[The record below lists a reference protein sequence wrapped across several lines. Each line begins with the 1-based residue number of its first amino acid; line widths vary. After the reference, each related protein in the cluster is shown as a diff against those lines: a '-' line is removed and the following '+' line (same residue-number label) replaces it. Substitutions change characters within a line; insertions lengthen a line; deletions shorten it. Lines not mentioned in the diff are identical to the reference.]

1 MTEPLVHAVLPPP
14 ELVRFRELVGIAD
27 VPLDVDVSGWSKLAL
42 LTDDTVFLFPRR
54 GRDDALLHGA
64 RVSAALASHDVEY
77 VPSLRGHWPDDP
89 LGVGPFIALER
100 RSGTRWPE
108 LEDGA
113 TLSEIEAMLRS
124 LGRAT
129 ASWHRVAV
137 QDIPT
142 PLPQPDDVLDRNPW
156 LLRLL
161 DPDVSDQALDDAV
174 RLLHPSTA
182 RRGFWQSAVTAV
194 AALAPVL
201 VHGDI
206 CENQLMVDEHL
217 EVRTVLDWDTACVGH
232 PLLDFDFGEWGFS
245 IFTHE
250 AEFGR
255 LRRAWWEGYRS
266 RRGLDLPS
274 SDEVHLVFTLAESA
288 ALAEKRGAGPMS
300 NWDERRWQLLTA
312 TLEELPDS
320 ADGPVVPASDQR

>member
-1 MTEPLVHAVLPPP
+1 MIEPLVHAVLPPP
-14 ELVRFRELVGIAD
+14 ELARFRELTGIGDA
-27 VPLDVDVSGWSKLAL
+27 PLDVDVSGWSKLAL

-64 RVSAALASHDVEY
+64 RVSAALASQDVEC
-77 VPSLRGHWPDDP
+77 VPRLLDHWPDDP

-100 RSGTRWPE
+100 RSGTRWPD

-113 TLSEIEAMLRS
+113 SVSEIETMLGS

-137 QDIPT
+137 PDVPT
-142 PLPQPDDVLDRNPW
+142 PLPRPSDVLDRNPW

-161 DPDVSDQALDDAV
+161 DPEVSGQALDDAAQ
-174 RLLHPSTA
+174 LLHPSTA
-182 RRGFWQSAVTAV
+182 RRAAWQSAVTPV

-206 CENQLMVDEHL
+206 CENQILVDEHL

-245 IFTHE
+245 IYAHE

-274 SDEVHLVFTLAESA
+274 SDEVHLVLTLAESA
-288 ALAEKRGAGPMS
+288 ALAEKRASGPLS
-300 NWDERRWQLLTA
+300 DWDERRWRLQTA
-312 TLEELPDS
+312 ALEAMPVS
-320 ADGPVVPASDQR
+320 AVGRDVPASDQR